1 VTVSAGCR
9 IIGSWRITAA
19 DLWDGGYLDLVEPAW
34 LRIDADGHGAFAF
47 GAIQASMDVSY
58 GRSIIFFRWHGSDEG
73 DEISGDGSAELQD
86 DGTLEI
92 ELSFHNG
99 DDATLIARRKLTSST
114 AC

>member
-1 VTVSAGCR
+1 MTRPAGCH

-19 DLWDGGYLDLVEPAW
+19 DMWDDGYLDLVAPAW
-34 LRIDADGHGAFAF
+34 LRIDADGHGAFAL
-47 GAIQASMDVSY
+47 GVIHADMEVSY
-58 GRSIIFFRWHGSDEG
+58 GRSIVSFRWHGSDEG

-92 ELSFHNG
+92 ELSIHNG
-99 DDATLIARRKLTSST
+99 DDATLIARWKPTSST